1 MTSPSRDPE
10 APPGGRDGTGPGEQ
24 AVVSGTRWVALGQ
37 FSTQVTRLAVSIV
50 LARLLEPAD
59 FGLLAAAMV
68 VVMFLDLFKD
78 LGTGMAVIQ
87 RPVVTDGLLSAVFV
101 VNLAIGVVLAGALA
115 VASPLFAALLDEPRS
130 VDVLRAMAPAVLL
143 SSCGHVHQALLRRQ
157 MAFARIARISV
168 GATIVGGGLS
178 IVLAAAGGGVWALVA
193 GTVAVSAI
201 STVLTWWSSG
211 WRPGRDPDW
220 RAFRE
225 VAGFGV
231 NVSAADFLEFLVFHA
246 DKVVVARYVGERGL
260 GFYSFAQR
268 LLMYPVMSFTN
279 VVTEVLFP
287 ALARHQDD
295 DAKVV
300 EAYLRA
306 SAAVALVTVPAMVGA
321 AIIARPLV
329 LTTLGPKWEPVVPL
343 VWILAPVGAL
353 ESVRLTCRT
362 LFVVKGRA
370 DLLLRWSLVS
380 TGAVMAG
387 YLVGV
392 QWGLTGIAGAYAAV
406 VAALTYPEFALALRL
421 VGLRVRSLVG
431 ALRTCLL
438 ATAVMAA
445 AVAVVRVATER
456 AGAAPW
462 LVVAATVGTGA
473 AVYGGTILKV
483 RPAVLDDLLMLLS
496 PHRPPGPPADD
507 ADLKG
512 R

>member
-1 MTSPSRDPE
+1 M
-10 APPGGRDGTGPGEQ
+10 
-24 AVVSGTRWVALGQ
+24 AVGQ
-37 FSTQVTRLAVSIV
+37 VSTQVSRLAVSIV

-59 FGLLAAAMV
+59 FGLLAAALV

-101 VNLAIGVVLAGALA
+101 VNLAIGVVLAGVLV

-130 VDVLRAMAPAVLL
+130 ADVLRAMAPAVLL

-168 GATIVGGGLS
+168 AATIVGGGLS
-178 IVLAAAGGGVWALVA
+178 IALAAAGAGVWALVA
-193 GTVAVSAI
+193 GTLAVSAMN
-201 STVLTWWSSG
+201 TALTWWSSG
-211 WRPGRDPDW
+211 WRPSRHPDW
-220 RAFRE
+220 RRFRE
-225 VAGFGV
+225 IAGFGV

-306 SAAVALVTVPAMVGA
+306 CAAVALVTVPAMVGA

-329 LTTLGPKWEPVVPL
+329 LTTLGSKWEPVVPL
-343 VWILAPVGAL
+343 IWILAPVGAL

-380 TGAVMAG
+380 TAAIMAG

-392 QWGLTGIAGAYAAV
+392 QWGLTGIAGTYAAV

-421 VGLRVRSLVG
+421 VGLRVRSLV
-431 ALRTCLL
+431 ATLRTCLL
-438 ATAVMAA
+438 ATAAMAA

-456 AGAAPW
+456 AGGAPW
-462 LVVAATVGTGA
+462 LVVASTVVTGA
-473 AVYGGTILKV
+473 AVYGGTILKA

-496 PHRPPGPPADD
+496 PRRPLGTPTDD

>member
-1 MTSPSRDPE
+1 ME
-10 APPGGRDGTGPGEQ
+10 PGEQ
-24 AVVSGTRWVALGQ
+24 AVVSSTRWMAVGQVA
-37 FSTQVTRLAVSIV
+37 TQIARLAASIV

-59 FGLLAAAMV
+59 FGLVAAAMV

-101 VNLAIGVVLAGALA
+101 VNLAIGVVLAGALV
-115 VASPLFAALLDEPRS
+115 VASPLFAAVLGEPRS
-130 VDVLRAMAPAVLL
+130 VDVLRAMAPAVFL

-168 GATIVGGGLS
+168 AATVVGGGLS
-178 IVLAAAGGGVWALVA
+178 VVLAATGAGVWALVA
-193 GTVAVSAI
+193 GTLAVSAI
-201 STVLTWWSSG
+201 NTGLTWWSSG
-211 WRPGRDPDW
+211 WRPSRHPDW
-220 RAFRE
+220 RQFRE
-225 VAGFGV
+225 IAGFGV
-231 NVSAADFLEFLVFHA
+231 NVSAADFLQFMVFHA
-246 DKVVVARYVGERGL
+246 DKVLVARYVGERGL

-321 AIIARPLV
+321 AVIARPLV
-329 LTTLGPKWEPVVPL
+329 LTTLGSKWEPVVPL
-343 VWILAPVGAL
+343 IWILAPVGAV
-353 ESVRLTCRT
+353 ESVSLTCRT

-370 DLLLRWSLVS
+370 DLLLRWSMVS
-380 TGAVMAG
+380 TGAIMAG
-387 YLVGV
+387 YVVGV
-392 QWGLTGIAGAYAAV
+392 RWGLIGIAATYAAV

-421 VGLRVRSLVG
+421 IGLRVRSLVAYLG
-431 ALRTCLL
+431 TCLL
-438 ATAVMAA
+438 ATAAMAA

-473 AVYGGTILKV
+473 AVYGGGILKA
-483 RPAVLDDLLMLLS
+483 RPAVLDDLFMLLS
-496 PHRPPGPPADD
+496 LRRPLAPPADD